1 MLSLGNE
8 LVMNGT
14 CYNMTQMDYMVADLE
29 VEPVPS
35 QRRALQTGDTTTPS
49 TTPITGTTPF
59 QNLTS
64 GENNTSFDAGI
75 FIPVQVAG
83 QIFNDLNANGIL
95 DPDEP
100 LVSIAI
106 IQVIATDSEGVPIPN
121 GTNTM
126 IVSSDGTYR

>member
-35 QRRALQTGDTTTPS
+35 QRRALQTGDATTPS

-59 QNLTS
+59 QNLAS

-100 LVSIAI
+100 LVGLAI

>member
-1 MLSLGNE
+1 
-8 LVMNGT
+8 
-14 CYNMTQMDYMVADLE
+14 MDYMVADLE

-100 LVSIAI
+100 LVSLAI

-126 IVSSDGTYR
+126 MVSSDGTYR